1 MYVQSVVPK
10 SIILQGVGW
19 GKGTEAQEIK
29 PGDKLM
35 WNYGYISEVLSVEK
49 VSNLFLNFTLKS
61 ESGQINQRRMKLTR
75 LVARCEA

>member
-1 MYVQSVVPK
+1 MQTKVPK

-19 GKGTEAQEIK
+19 GKGTEAQDIK

-35 WNYGYISEVLSVEK
+35 WNYGYISEVLSVEQISK
-49 VSNLFLNFTLKS
+49 QFLNFTLKS
-61 ESGQINQRRMKLTR
+61 EKGEVNKRRMKLNR